1 MAAASRSTASI
12 TAATSR
18 APGGAGGGACVTG
31 EAAEDVEVTTGDGP
45 SGGGDGIGSG
55 DFPAAVAGS
64 ISFSGWVFC
73 FAERKWGERRG
84 RCPGA
89 LWMTCTDTTCGALEA
104 DVDFDYL

>member
-18 APGGAGGGACVTG
+18 APGGAG
-31 EAAEDVEVTTGDGP
+31 EAAGDEEFTTGDGT

-64 ISFSGWVFC
+64 ISGWVFC
-73 FAERKWGERRG
+73 FAERKWGERRQK
-84 RCPGA
+84 RCPGLLA
-89 LWMTCTDTTCGALEA
+89 LCG
-104 DVDFDYL
+104 